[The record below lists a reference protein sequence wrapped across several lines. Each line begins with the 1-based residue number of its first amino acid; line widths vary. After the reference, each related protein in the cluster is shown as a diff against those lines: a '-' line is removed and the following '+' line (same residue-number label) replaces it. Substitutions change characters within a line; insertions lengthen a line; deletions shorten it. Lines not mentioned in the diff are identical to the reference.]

1 MAITAPDA
9 SSEDPLVIKFVIDSS
24 LASTSLGGPGIFRD
38 GQKVPRCDSVAPAGT
53 ASPDPCVS
61 ERQPQE
67 NGNLEITVL
76 ASKAFVASTTAA
88 SQPVAAGDTV
98 STGGGSTPTADN
110 PVITSVTSPNAGQV
124 SIAEDPTITQHPPSS
139 AYTFFGQEIHITA
152 PDATIEN
159 PLVLRFEFDASVVP
173 SSGGTI
179 VLLRNGELVLDC
191 TDPASESATPNPCV
205 YKQET
210 LSDGTIE
217 IGVYTSQASLW
228 AAAVL
233 RRYDFEGF
241 FPPWTTPPTRSTR
254 PRPAAPSP

>member
-1 MAITAPDA
+1 MPTPTGCSFSNTHVAITAPDA

-67 NGNLEITVL
+67 NGNLEITVR

-110 PVITSVTSPNAGQV
+110 PVITSVTSPMPG
-124 SIAEDPTITQHPPSS
+124 
-139 AYTFFGQEIHITA
+139 
-152 PDATIEN
+152 
-159 PLVLRFEFDASVVP
+159 R
-173 SSGGTI
+173 
-179 VLLRNGELVLDC
+179 
-191 TDPASESATPNPCV
+191 
-205 YKQET
+205 
-210 LSDGTIE
+210 
-217 IGVYTSQASLW
+217 
-228 AAAVL
+228 
-233 RRYDFEGF
+233 
-241 FPPWTTPPTRSTR
+241 
-254 PRPAAPSP
+254 